1 MVQRSAFKAELR
13 QRHRKMNVRRNQY
26 IIGAIGGIVALALI
40 LFPNWYAIHPTDA
53 ALIRLI
59 GIAWIW
65 SPPAP
70 PSGFET
76 MQVEHGNMGLIIAGI
91 VILIT
96 VAACSL
102 LPRLSR
108 IRG

>member
-1 MVQRSAFKAELR
+1 
-13 QRHRKMNVRRNQY
+13 MNVRRDQY
-26 IIGAIGGIVALALI
+26 ITGAIGGLVALALI
-40 LFPNWYAIHPTDA
+40 LFPNWYAVHPTDA
-53 ALIRLI
+53 ALTRPI

-76 MQVEHGNMGLIIAGI
+76 MQVEHSSMGFIFAGI

-96 VAACSL
+96 IAACSL
-102 LPRLSR
+102 LPRLGR
-108 IRG
+108 MTG